1 MATEQTIKELREDNF
16 WELKKTINDL
26 KENTYYYF
34 IYFDDVIPCCTIRKF
49 KNAMWQYGFPYCSI
63 YDTDNSRPI
72 TFLANSSYK
81 LVQEKDYIYVKF
93 DSGYAGVF
101 YITKSLQT
109 AHNVLRKECRNRK
122 FNLMKINHENFYKD
136 CMKRLKEFVTN
147 HSLSEITAGTDTYN
161 Y

>member
-63 YDTDNSRPI
+63 YDIDNSRPI
-72 TFLANSSYK
+72 TFLANSPYD
-81 LVQEKDYIYVKF
+81 LVQDKDYIYVKF
-93 DSGYAGVF
+93 SRGYAGVF

-109 AHNVLRKECRNRK
+109 AHNVLRKECRGGNP
-122 FNLMKINHENFYKD
+122 NLMHVSHKKFYKD
-136 CMKRLKEFVTN
+136 CIKRLKEFATN
-147 HSLSEITAGTDTYN
+147 PSLVGASIGTDFY
-161 Y
+161 